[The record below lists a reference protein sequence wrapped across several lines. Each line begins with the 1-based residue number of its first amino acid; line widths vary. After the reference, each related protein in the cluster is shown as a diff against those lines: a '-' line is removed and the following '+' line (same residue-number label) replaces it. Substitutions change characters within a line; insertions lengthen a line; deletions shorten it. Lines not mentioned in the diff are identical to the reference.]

1 MLRIVVVGLGP
12 IGIGAAKAV
21 LADPG
26 MTLVGLVDIDPAK
39 LGKPLP
45 ELPTGPAVTQSLKEA
60 GVADVAIVTTTS
72 KLDRMA
78 PTLRE
83 ALSLGLHVVS
93 SCEEMSWPKY
103 RHAALADDLD
113 TQAKRAGKALLGT
126 GVNPGFVMDF
136 LPVVLSSM
144 VLTTNRVRAVRRVD
158 ASTRRRPLQQKVG
171 ATMTREQFEGLKAKN
186 EIGHQGIAESVA
198 MIAAGLGRDVKPGS
212 VEVTL
217 EPVIADREIPS
228 ALGTIKPGQVC
239 GMKNVAT
246 WSDPTLS
253 IELDLIM
260 AVGFSESKDV
270 VEISGPVPLKLEIVG
285 GTPGDTATIAALVN
299 CGRGLPRPPR
309 PPHHARPRHQ
319 RRPRGLILRLCF
331 AHLNRLT
338 QPLRTA

>member
-26 MTLVGLVDIDPAK
+26 MKLVGLVDIDPAK
-39 LGKPLP
+39 VGKPVP
-45 ELPTGPAVTQSLKEA
+45 ELEGGPAVTRSLKEGAAA
-60 GVADVAIVTTTS
+60 GADVAIVTTTS

-83 ALSLGLHVVS
+83 ALAVGLHVVS

-103 RHAALADDLD
+103 RHADLADDLD
-113 TQAKRAGKALLGT
+113 TEAKRAGKALLGT

-144 VLTTNRVRAVRRVD
+144 VLTTNRVRAIRRVD

-171 ATMTREQFEGLKAKN
+171 ATMAREQFEGLKAKN

-198 MIAAGLGRDVKPGS
+198 MIAAGLGRDAKPGS
-212 VEVTL
+212 VDVTL

-239 GMKNVAT
+239 GMKNVAK
-246 WSDPTLS
+246 WSDASLS

-299 CGRGLPRPPR
+299 CARGLPR
-309 PPHHARPRHQ
+309 ARP
-319 RRPRGLILRLCF
+319 GL
-331 AHLNRLT
+331 LT
-338 QPLRTA
+338 MLDLGISGARAG

>member
-1 MLRIVVVGLGP
+1 MLRVVVVGLGP
-12 IGIGAAKAV
+12 IGIGAARAV

-26 MTLVGLVDIDPAK
+26 MTLSGLVDIDPAK
-39 LGKPLP
+39 VGKPVA
-45 ELPTGPAVTQSLKEA
+45 ELAGGPAVVNSLKAAAE
-60 GVADVAIVTTTS
+60 GGGADVAIVTTTS

-93 SCEEMSWPKY
+93 SCEEMAWPKY
-103 RHAALADDLD
+103 RHPDLAAQLD
-113 TQAKRAGKALLGT
+113 AEAKRAGKALLGT

-144 VLTTNRVRAVRRVD
+144 VLTTNHVRAVRRVD

-198 MIAAGLGRDVKPGS
+198 MIAAGLGREARPGS
-212 VEVTL
+212 VAVTL
-217 EPVIADREIPS
+217 EPVMAEREIPS
-228 ALGTIKPGQVC
+228 ALGVIRPGQVC

-246 WSDPTLS
+246 WSGQGLA

-260 AVGFSESKDV
+260 AVGFGEARDV
-270 VEISGPVPLKLEIVG
+270 VEIGGPVPLKLEVVG

-299 CGRGLPRPPR
+299 CARGLPR
-309 PPHHARPRHQ
+309 ARP
-319 RRPRGLILRLCF
+319 GL
-331 AHLNRLT
+331 LT
-338 QPLRTA
+338 MLDIGVSGARAS